1 MPRDARRVPVALQ
14 RPIETPLA
22 DKAAWS
28 LEDAAKATSL
38 STRMIQKLVKDGVM
52 PHGRIGRRLIFDPPT
67 IRQWIASRCGS
78 VAAAVGSANI
88 GATSEGGAT
97 R

>member
-1 MPRDARRVPVALQ
+1 MPNHRPVPASLQ
-14 RPIETPLA
+14 RQAETPLIH
-22 DKAAWS
+22 KAAWS
-28 LEDAAKATSL
+28 LDDAAKATSL

-78 VAAAVGSANI
+78 VAAAVGSPNN

>member
-1 MPRDARRVPVALQ
+1 MRDSRSIPAALL
-14 RPIETPLA
+14 RPAETALT

-28 LEDAAKATSL
+28 LDDAAKATSL

-67 IRQWIASRCGS
+67 IRQWIASRCGA
-78 VAAAVGSANI
+78 VAAAVGSPNI

>member
-1 MPRDARRVPVALQ
+1 MRDSRPIPAALQ
-14 RPIETPLA
+14 RPVETPLA

-28 LEDAAKATSL
+28 LDDAHKATSL
-38 STRMIQKLVKDGVM
+38 STRMIQKLVKDGVI

-67 IRQWIASRCGS
+67 IRQWIASRCS
-78 VAAAVGSANI
+78 AVAAVVGSPTI
-88 GATSEGGAT
+88 GTTSEGSET